1 MPGVVVMTPV
11 AELYEMTEAPLR
23 EVEETL
29 LLKTVQSAEAR
40 HPKTEAVAVSQ
51 SMSFTVRVSPS
62 PAVIIFS

>member
-1 MPGVVVMTPV
+1 MPGVVVMTPLT
-11 AELYEMTEAPLR
+11 ELYEMTEAPLR

-40 HPKTEAVAVSQ
+40 QPKVVALAVSQ
-51 SMSFTVRVSPS
+51 SMSFRVLVSPS